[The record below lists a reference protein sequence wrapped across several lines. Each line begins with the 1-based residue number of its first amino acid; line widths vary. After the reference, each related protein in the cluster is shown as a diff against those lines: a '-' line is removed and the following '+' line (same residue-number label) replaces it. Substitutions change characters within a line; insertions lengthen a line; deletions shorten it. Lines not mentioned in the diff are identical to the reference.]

1 MHELVE
7 YQEIICESIENVM
20 DEERL
25 IILQESQW

>member
-25 IILQESQW
+25 IILQESQ